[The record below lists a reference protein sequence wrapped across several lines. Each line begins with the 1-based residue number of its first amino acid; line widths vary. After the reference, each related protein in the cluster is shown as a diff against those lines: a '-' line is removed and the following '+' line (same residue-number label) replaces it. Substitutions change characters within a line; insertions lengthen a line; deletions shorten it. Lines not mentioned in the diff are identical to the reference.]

1 MNDNFKNNN
10 LNNEQANF
18 GLPEG
23 YFKKS
28 AVSIFNKIEWEE
40 EHKHYVELLK
50 HKNKS
55 SFVIPENYF
64 TSAELKLELFPFE
77 KLVSRKKNNPF
88 VVPQNY
94 FETNISQY
102 ISQWAEI
109 SNSSFDSAQNDI
121 TSVTLS
127 EVEVPSELKNYKI
140 LASLNKKNSF
150 VVSQNYFIETEEKL
164 KQQLTSKPTKVINL
178 FSQKAWYS
186 VAALLVIALG
196 FWAYNNYFKIAEE
209 KDCGTLACVDK
220 VDLVKAKHLENIEA
234 EDLYKL
240 VNTKKLEENLDKKV
254 ALTGSDNNNNNK
266 ENVDSS
272 LKSVSSDELLDE
284 L

>member
-1 MNDNFKNNN
+1 MNDNFENNN

-55 SFVIPENYF
+55 GFVIPDNYF
-64 TSAELKLELFPFE
+64 TSVELKLELFPFE

-88 VVPQNY
+88 LVPQNY
-94 FETNISQY
+94 FEEAEVMVNRNMNPEFVEGSIITND
-102 ISQWAEI
+102 E
-109 SNSSFDSAQNDI
+109 
-121 TSVTLS
+121 LS
-127 EVEVPSELKNYKI
+127 EFSKLN
-140 LASLNKKNSF
+140 SLIKKNSF
-150 VVSQNYFIETEEKL
+150 AVSQNYFIETEEKL
-164 KQQLTSKPTKVINL
+164 KQQLTSKPIKVINL

-196 FWAYNNYFKIAEE
+196 FWAYNNYFKIAEV

-234 EDLYKL
+234 EDLYKI
-240 VNTKKLEENLDKKV
+240 VNTKKLEENLEKKV
-254 ALTGSDNNNNNK
+254 ALTGSANNNI